1 MKYTEKQPEHDEP
14 YKNAC
19 EPSED
24 SEPKK
29 GLRHWLHLPVS
40 TQHNSED
47 SDKTGRMIWVFAG
60 DTALFVGFVVFRL

>member
-47 SDKTGRMIWVFAG
+47 SDKTGRMI
-60 DTALFVGFVVFRL
+60 